1 MQRIETS
8 LPGVYELRP
17 VVHRDSRG
25 SFLET
30 YHHAKFVDLGIND
43 TFLQDNHST
52 SSCGSL
58 RGLHYQLLHA
68 QAKLCRVIEG
78 EALDVAVDIRV
89 GSPTFGKWT
98 SVLLSAKQQNLI
110 YIPAGFAHGFLAI
123 TETVQFLYKCS
134 DYYAPSD
141 EYGILWNDPALGI
154 EWGARSPVL
163 SPKDAN
169 NPKLADIRRE
179 LLPRCPPK

>member
-30 YHHAKFVDLGIND
+30 YHRAKFVDLGIKD
-43 TFLQDNHST
+43 TFFQDNHST
-52 SSCGSL
+52 SSCGTL
-58 RGLHYQLLHA
+58 RGLHYQLLHP

-89 GSPTFGKWT
+89 GSPTFGKWA
-98 SVLLSAKQQNLI
+98 SILLSAKQQNLL
-110 YIPAGFAHGFLAI
+110 YIPVGFAHGFLAI

-141 EYGILWNDPALGI
+141 EHGILWNDPALGI
-154 EWGARSPVL
+154 EWGTHSPVL
-163 SPKDAN
+163 SQKDGR
-169 NPKLADIRRE
+169 NPKLADARRE
-179 LLPRCPPK
+179 LLPRYSPE

>member
-1 MQRIETS
+1 MERIETS

-30 YHHAKFVDLGIND
+30 YHHAKFTDLGIKD
-43 TFLQDNHST
+43 TFLQDNHSI
-52 SSCGSL
+52 SSRGTL

-78 EALDVAVDIRV
+78 EALDIAVDIRV
-89 GSPTFGKWT
+89 GSPHFGKWT
-98 SVLLSAKQQNLI
+98 SVCLSAKEQNLI

-134 DYYAPSD
+134 DYYASTD
-141 EYGILWNDPALGI
+141 EYGILWNDPALAI
-154 EWGARSPVL
+154 DWGALSPVL
-163 SPKDAN
+163 SQKDAN
-169 NPKLADIRRE
+169 NPKLADVQRE
-179 LLPRCPPK
+179 SLPRYSPK

>member
-1 MQRIETS
+1 MERIETS

-25 SFLET
+25 AFLET
-30 YHHAKFVDLGIND
+30 YHHAKFKDLGIKD
-43 TFLQDNHST
+43 TFLQDNHSI
-52 SSCGSL
+52 SSLGTL

-89 GSPTFGKWT
+89 GSPHFGNWT
-98 SVLLSAKQQNLI
+98 SVRLSAKQQNLI
-110 YIPAGFAHGFLAI
+110 YVPAGFAHGFLAL

-141 EYGILWNDPALGI
+141 EYGLLWNDPALAI
-154 EWGARSPVL
+154 EWDVLRPVL
-163 SPKDAN
+163 SQKDAN
-169 NPKLADIRRE
+169 NPKLADVQQQF
-179 LLPRCPPK
+179 LPRYSPK